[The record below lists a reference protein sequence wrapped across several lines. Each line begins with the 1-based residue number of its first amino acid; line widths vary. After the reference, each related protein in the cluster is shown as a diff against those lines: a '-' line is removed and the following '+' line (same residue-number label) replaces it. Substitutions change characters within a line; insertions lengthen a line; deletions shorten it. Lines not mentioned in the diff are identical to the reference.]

1 MSPRSS
7 FLSSCTFLFVVLLIP
22 LRTYAADAEK
32 GKAAFQVRCASC
44 HGPEGA
50 GDGPVAKALP
60 PGTVR
65 NLTTGPFKF
74 ATDAAKV
81 KEIMQKGG
89 AGVGLNPLMPAQVGA
104 PDDELDNIAA
114 YVVSLRK

>member
-1 MSPRSS
+1 MLLKHSL
-7 FLSSCTFLFVVLLIP
+7 FLSLAILLP
-22 LRTYAADAEK
+22 VTAHAADAAK
-32 GKAAFQVRCASC
+32 GKAAFAVRCASC

-60 PGTVR
+60 AGTVR
-65 NLTTGPFKF
+65 NLTSGPFKF

-81 KEIMQKGG
+81 KELMVKGG
-89 AGVGLNPLMPAQVGA
+89 AGVGLNPLMPSQAGT

-114 YVVSLRK
+114 YVISLRK